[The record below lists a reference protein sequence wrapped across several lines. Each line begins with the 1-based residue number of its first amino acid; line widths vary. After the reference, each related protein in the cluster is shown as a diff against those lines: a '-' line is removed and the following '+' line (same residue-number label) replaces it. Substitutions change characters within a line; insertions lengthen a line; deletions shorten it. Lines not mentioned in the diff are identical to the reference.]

1 MNDGIMGKLGSKTQD
16 TMVYD
21 KISKTLNIS
30 LEQIW
35 IVINVPKQVMKP
47 KELHD
52 SFGHVDS
59 DNKII
64 NR

>member
-30 LEQIW
+30 LEEIRT
-35 IVINVPKQVMKP
+35 VINVPKQVMKT

-59 DNKII
+59 DYKIM

>member
-59 DNKII
+59 DKKIM

>member
-1 MNDGIMGKLGSKTQD
+1 MNEGIMGKLGRKTQD
-16 TMVYD
+16 TMVHD

-35 IVINVPKQVMKP
+35 IVINIPKQVMKP

-59 DNKII
+59 DNKVI

>member
-16 TMVYD
+16 TMVHD

-35 IVINVPKQVMKP
+35 IVINVPKVMKP